1 MGGGGGPPPK
11 PSFAPGAFSDGSY
24 VVVPDGSTRR
34 DGYERN
40 GTTTYF
46 GGGLFP
52 PYSGTLSVGGSGT
65 LVTLRATKTPV
76 ATAQVTASNAGNGNR
91 PAQGDLALGYSVVIH
106 AANAAANALTPFLS
120 HSGAL
125 AAASGF
131 VTLDATGQAFSQGAV
146 RTGVPSALAVP
157 LQKVVYF
164 ACDPTGYTRLGT
176 AGCGTHAYSIDVNFV
191 NGSAFGNGDPLDF
204 IGSITLEAS
213 VHAGP
218 TGLGAYVGS
227 GSAYVD
233 PTITFAS
240 FLNSPLYSVSLGGGS
255 VAGAGFGGTG
265 AVPEPASWAMML
277 FGFGLT
283 GIVAR
288 LAARRSVVLA

>member
-1 MGGGGGPPPK
+1 LGGGGPPPK

-24 VVVPDGSTRR
+24 VVFPEGSTRR

-65 LVTLRATKTPV
+65 LVTLCATKTPV

-157 LQKVVYF
+157 VQKVVYF

-191 NGSAFGNGDPLDF
+191 NGSAFGNVTRSTSSGRSRSRPR
-204 IGSITLEAS
+204 SMP
-213 VHAGP
+213 VRP
-218 TGLGAYVGS
+218 
-227 GSAYVD
+227 GSALTSAAAR
-233 PTITFAS
+233 PMSIRR
-240 FLNSPLYSVSLGGGS
+240 SPSRRSSTRRSTRYRS
-255 VAGAGFGGTG
+255 VAARSRVPGSAAPARSRSRPAG
-265 AVPEPASWAMML
+265 
-277 FGFGLT
+277 
-283 GIVAR
+283 R
-288 LAARRSVVLA
+288 